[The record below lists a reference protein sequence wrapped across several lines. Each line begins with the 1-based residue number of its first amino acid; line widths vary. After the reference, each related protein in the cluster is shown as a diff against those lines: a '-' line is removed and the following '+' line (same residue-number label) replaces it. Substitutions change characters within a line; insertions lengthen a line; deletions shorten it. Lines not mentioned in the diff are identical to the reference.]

1 MSNCL
6 TGHEKFLDVTDN
18 KENKSTGSS
27 MNNYWIS
34 QLVKGKVCK
43 RQMSLKNNQ
52 RGAQAALEEQS
63 LARPAVPR

>member
-6 TGHEKFLDVTDN
+6 TGQEKFLDVTDN
-18 KENKSTGSS
+18 KENKPTGSS

-34 QLVKGKVCK
+34 QLVKGKVSK

-52 RGAQAALEEQS
+52 RGAQGTPGGAESCKAS
-63 LARPAVPR
+63 TA